1 SEYAAAGGWLER
13 QGIFG
18 LVSDA
23 VNAWREDGQQS
34 IDGIFDQV
42 ESRFVAAWEDDAGL
56 MTYGEAV
63 ADVLEFG
70 QSEGEPIGM
79 AP

>member
-1 SEYAAAGGWLER
+1 MVTCSTLSADGEYAAAGAWLER
-13 QGIFG
+13 QGIQG

-23 VNAWREDGQQS
+23 VNTWREHGKKS
-34 IDGIFDQV
+34 IDDLFDQV

-63 ADVLEFG
+63 AEVLA
-70 QSEGEPIGM
+70 IRR
-79 AP
+79 